1 MTTVSVYEAK
11 TQLSGLLDR
20 VQRLHEEVVIC
31 RHGKATARLVPIE
44 RGRRSTVHK
53 ALRGLVIKCD
63 PVSPTES
70 EWEHA

>member
-31 RHGKATARLVPIE
+31 RHGRATA
-44 RGRRSTVHK
+44 
-53 ALRGLVIKCD
+53 
-63 PVSPTES
+63 
-70 EWEHA
+70 